1 MKYFAL
7 KKRKA
12 EKKRKMF
19 AKIVRYSFET
29 VTSGN
34 CVTKNAAVC
43 SLVTNRIGVRF
54 QSNEPPK
61 VSNSSLYHLRKAT
74 GYALSKCKEALEK
87 NNGNVEEV

>member
-1 MKYFAL
+1 
-7 KKRKA
+7 
-12 EKKRKMF
+12 MF

-34 CVTKNAAVC
+34 YHVAKNAAVC
-43 SLVTNRIGVRF
+43 SLVTNRLGVRF

-87 NNGNVEEV
+87 NNGSVEEV